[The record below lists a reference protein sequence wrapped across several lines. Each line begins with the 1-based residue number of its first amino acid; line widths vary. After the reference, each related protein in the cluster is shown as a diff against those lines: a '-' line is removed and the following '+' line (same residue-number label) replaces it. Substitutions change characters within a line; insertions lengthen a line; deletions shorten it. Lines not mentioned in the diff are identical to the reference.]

1 MKLNRIPA
9 IFALFTIIFF
19 IQEAFLNR
27 INFFLG
33 GFSLYLA
40 FFFAWII
47 QENRTAA
54 ISIGFIAGLIA
65 DFSPTLEA
73 PFGLWT
79 FVLTLMAFA
88 FSTVLRGTLEFE
100 FSPLSITIATVLG
113 STLALIFFLICGLI
127 LGVDFASF
135 SVIFKNLVGNAFWSF
150 ILSPLFVPATKKVQ
164 RLSLSARD
172 K

>member
-9 IFALFTIIFF
+9 IFAFFALIFF

-47 QENRTAA
+47 HEDRTSAM
-54 ISIGFIAGLIA
+54 SIGFIAGLIA

-79 FVLTLMAFA
+79 FVLTVMG
-88 FSTVLRGTLEFE
+88 FSYTTALRGTLEFG
-100 FSPLSITIATVLG
+100 FSPLSITIATVAG

-135 SVIFKNLVGNAFWSF
+135 SVIFKNLFGNAFWSF
-150 ILSPLFVPATKKVQ
+150 ILSPLYVPATNKIH